1 MNHPIFA
8 ANWKMNHGLSAT
20 RQFLQT
26 FLSHYPRQYDRT
38 MIFFPASVSIATVTE
53 AVKHRPDIEVG
64 AQNIHW
70 EDQGAFTGEISASM
84 AREAGASFTL
94 VGHSERR
101 HIFGETDEQC
111 ALKCAAA
118 HRAGLTPMLC
128 VGETLEERENGGT
141 EKVVARQ
148 LRIGLSRLPHEE
160 AIALAY
166 EPVWAIGT
174 GRTATPE
181 DASAIHMLIR
191 TELRRLVGERAGGI
205 PILYGGS
212 VNPGNVASLL
222 AAPQV
227 NGVLVGG
234 GSLDVSSWTAIAR
247 TPPAV
252 AAVQAESP
260 EAISD

>member
-1 MNHPIFA
+1 VNHPIFA

-20 RQFLQT
+20 RRFLQT

-38 MIFFPASVSIATVTE
+38 MIFFPASVSITIVAE
-53 AVKHRPDIEVG
+53 AVKHRSDIEVG
-64 AQNIHW
+64 AQSIHW

-118 HRAGLTPMLC
+118 HRAGLTPLLC
-128 VGETLEERENGGT
+128 VGETLEEREKGET

-148 LRIGLSRLPHEE
+148 LRLGLSRLPHAE
-160 AIALAY
+160 AMDIALAY

-174 GRTATPE
+174 GRNATPE
-181 DASAIHMLIR
+181 DASAIHLLIR
-191 TELRRLVGERAGGI
+191 TELRRLVGERGGGI

-222 AAPQV
+222 AAPHV

-234 GSLDVSSWTAIAR
+234 ASLEASSW
-247 TPPAV
+247 
-252 AAVQAESP
+252 S
-260 EAISD
+260 AISRTTTAAPEVHPELAEAE